1 MFEGQVETVKTD
13 NGLYAMR
20 TGCAIEER
28 LQPKMMVNITDG
40 YIIVEDTEENVK
52 KFKTLIEW
60 SKDILYDNENP
71 YIKCKVFYNIPEE
84 FNKIWEGISLR
95 ADLSSKRKQEE
106 LIANPPISEDIK
118 EINDLRGLIQYLIEE
133 RNSNI
138 NAINYEYS
146 GDDLDDVILE
156 AEQKELQRLA
166 DLYLKEGVK

>member
-1 MFEGQVETVKTD
+1 MFEGQVETVKTG

-20 TGCAIEER
+20 TVYAIEDR

-95 ADLSSKRKQEE
+95 ADLTAKRKQEE
-106 LIANPPISEDIK
+106 LMANPPIDEDIK
-118 EINDLRGLIQYLIEE
+118 EINNLKGLVQYLIKE
-133 RNSNI
+133 RKYNVGALND
-138 NAINYEYS
+138 EYS
-146 GDDLDDVILE
+146 TDDLDDVILE
-156 AEQKELQRLA
+156 AEQKELNRLA
-166 DLYLKEGVK
+166 DLYLEGE

>member
-1 MFEGQVETVKTD
+1 MFEEQVDTVKTD
-13 NGLYAMR
+13 NGLYATR

-28 LQPKMMVNITDG
+28 LQPKMMVNITYG

-71 YIKCKVFYNIPEE
+71 YIKCKVFYNTPEE
-84 FNKIWEGISLR
+84 FDKIWEGISLR
-95 ADLSSKRKQEE
+95 AELSSKRKQEK
-106 LIANPPISEDIK
+106 LMANPPISKDIK
-118 EINDLRGLIQYLIEE
+118 EIDNLNGLVQYLIKE
-133 RNSNI
+133 RDSNI

-146 GDDLDDVILE
+146 SDELDDAILE

-166 DLYLKEGVK
+166 ELYLRGE